1 MEDISFHVSTVDQ
14 ETMRHVKYEEMSRV
28 GSRFLVLMGKVKGLR
43 GSGSQLHVQESQQF
57 CFVNLFF
64 FSVSSV
70 ERCLNTIYIQA
81 TKKFKQF
88 PG

>member
-64 FSVSSV
+64 FFCFLSGKVLKYNLHSSHQK
-70 ERCLNTIYIQA
+70 I
-81 TKKFKQF
+81 
-88 PG
+88 

>member
-1 MEDISFHVSTVDQ
+1 MMEDISFHVSTVDQ

-64 FSVSSV
+64 FCFLSGKVLKYNLHSSHQK
-70 ERCLNTIYIQA
+70 I
-81 TKKFKQF
+81 
-88 PG
+88 